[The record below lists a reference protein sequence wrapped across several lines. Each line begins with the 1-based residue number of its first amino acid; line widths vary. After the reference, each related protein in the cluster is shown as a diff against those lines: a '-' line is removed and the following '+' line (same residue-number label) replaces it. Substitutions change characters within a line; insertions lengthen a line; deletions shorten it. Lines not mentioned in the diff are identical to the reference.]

1 MPFLPSISILP
12 PPIETNVCCATFVS
26 LSNTSII
33 IVFGCSTAVFIS
45 KMISHLLAPN
55 VFKMILSV
63 RCPFPVSAKEP
74 NKVILKCVASG
85 YCSLIYLE
93 AIIGP
98 NVCELLGPGPIL

>member
-1 MPFLPSISILP
+1 M
-12 PPIETNVCCATFVS
+12 
-26 LSNTSII
+26 I
-33 IVFGCSTAVFIS
+33 IVFGCSTGVFIS
-45 KMISHLLAPN
+45 KMISHLLVPN
-55 VFKMILSV
+55 VFNMILSV

-74 NKVILKCVASG
+74 NNVILKFVASG

>member
-1 MPFLPSISILP
+1 
-12 PPIETNVCCATFVS
+12 
-26 LSNTSII
+26 
-33 IVFGCSTAVFIS
+33 
-45 KMISHLLAPN
+45 
-55 VFKMILSV
+55 MILSV

-74 NKVILKCVASG
+74 NNVILKFVASG